1 MADLQH
7 QSFKPLWGTLD
18 AKVCIASGRWAIGA
32 SGAVGAQ
39 TRAKGVQLTRTGAG
53 AYTLQLRH
61 KTSNARPVAF
71 LHASVSLWVNDTD
84 PTNDT
89 DGHWVKMLAISDTNG
104 TLTFQCVDETGVVR
118 EAPSGAVITILL
130 VYTLSSSTS

>member
-18 AKVCIASGRWAIGA
+18 AKVCVLAGRWAIGG
-32 SGAVGAQ
+32 SGAVGTQ
-39 TRAKGVQLTRTGAG
+39 TRGKGMALTRTGAG

-61 KTSNARPVAF
+61 KSSNARPVAF
-71 LHASVSLWVNDTD
+71 LHASVSLWVNDGD

-89 DGHWVKMLAISDTNG
+89 DGHWVKMLAISDSAG
-104 TLTFQCVDETGVVR
+104 TLTFQCVDEAGVVR
-118 EAPSGAVITILL
+118 EAPSGAVISACV